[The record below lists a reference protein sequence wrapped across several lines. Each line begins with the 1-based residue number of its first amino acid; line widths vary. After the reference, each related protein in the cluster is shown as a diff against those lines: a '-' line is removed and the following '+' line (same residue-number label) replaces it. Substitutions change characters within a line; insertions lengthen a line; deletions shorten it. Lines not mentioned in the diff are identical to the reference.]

1 MDKQVLMSTIKL
13 KLNGW
18 EKSITFSAS
27 HILPGHEKC
36 GRIHGHNYAI
46 HVRISGEPSES
57 GFVFDFLPIKEKLR
71 EIADR
76 LDHRILI
83 ASGMDGLEVG
93 EDEVRINIRGKRY
106 VFPKDDAFI
115 LDIDQITAEQLAMF
129 LLEKVID
136 ELDLPDKVNSVE
148 IGVDESRG
156 QGAWARKEI

>member
-1 MDKQVLMSTIKL
+1 MSTIKL
-13 KLNGW
+13 KVDGW

-57 GFVFDFLPIKEKLR
+57 GLVYDFLPIKEKLR

-83 ASGMDGLEVG
+83 ASGMEGLTTKK
-93 EDEVRINIRGKRY
+93 DEVRIEIGDKRY
-106 VFPKDDAFI
+106 VFPEEDTLI
-115 LDIDQITAEQLAMF
+115 LNIDQMTTEQLANY
-129 LLEKVID
+129 LLEKVIE
-136 ELDLPDKVNSVE
+136 ELDFPEKVNSVE

>member
-1 MDKQVLMSTIKL
+1 MRTIEL

-27 HILPGHEKC
+27 HILPGHNKC

-57 GFVFDFLPIKEKLR
+57 GVVFDFLPIKEKLR
-71 EIADR
+71 EIAER

-83 ASGMDGLEVG
+83 ASGMEGLERRDNEIMIEIG
-93 EDEVRINIRGKRY
+93 DKRY
-106 VFPKDDAFI
+106 VFPEEDSLV
-115 LDIDQITAEQLAMF
+115 LDIDQVTAEQLALF
-129 LLEKVID
+129 LLDEVIE
-136 ELDLPDKVNSVE
+136 ELDFPEKVNSVE

>member
-1 MDKQVLMSTIKL
+1 L
-13 KLNGW
+13 KLDGW

-46 HVRISGEPSES
+46 HVRISGESSES
-57 GFVFDFLPIKEKLR
+57 GVVYDFLPIKEKLR
-71 EIADR
+71 RIADG

-83 ASGMDGLEVG
+83 ASGMEGLKVEKN
-93 EDEVRINIRGKRY
+93 EVRIDIEDKKY
-106 VFPKDDAFI
+106 IFPKEDALI
-115 LDIDQITAEQLAMF
+115 LDIDQVTAEQLAMY
-129 LLEKVID
+129 LLEKVIE
-136 ELDLPDKVNSVE
+136 ELDFPEKVNSVE

>member
-1 MDKQVLMSTIKL
+1 MSTIKL
-13 KLNGW
+13 KLDGW

-57 GFVFDFLPIKEKLR
+57 GVVFDFLPIKEKLR

-83 ASGMDGLEVG
+83 ASGMEGLEQG
-93 EDEVRINIRGKRY
+93 EDEVRINIGEKRY
-106 VFPKDDAFI
+106 LFPEEEAVI
-115 LDIDQITAEQLAMF
+115 LDIDQVTAEQLAMF
-129 LLEKVID
+129 LLDEVIE
-136 ELDLPDKVNSVE
+136 ELDFPEKVNSVE

>member
-1 MDKQVLMSTIKL
+1 MSTVKL
-13 KLNGW
+13 KLDGW

-46 HVRISGEPSES
+46 HFRVSGEPSES
-57 GFVFDFLPIKEKLR
+57 GFVFDFLPIKKKLR

-93 EDEVRINIRGKRY
+93 EEEVKIDIGGKRY
-106 VFPKDDAFI
+106 VFPKDDSFI
-115 LDIDQITAEQLAMF
+115 LDIDQITAEQLAMY

-136 ELDLPDKVNSVE
+136 ELDFPDKVNSVE

>member
-1 MDKQVLMSTIKL
+1 MSTIKL
-13 KLNGW
+13 KLDGW

-46 HVRISGEPSES
+46 HVRISGEPSEE
-57 GFVFDFLPIKEKLR
+57 GVVYDFLPIKEKLR

-83 ASGMDGLEVG
+83 ASGMDGLTEEENEIRIEIG
-93 EDEVRINIRGKRY
+93 EKRY
-106 VFPKDDAFI
+106 VFPEEDALL
-115 LDIDQITAEQLAMF
+115 LDIEQVTAEKLAMF
-129 LLEKVID
+129 LLQKVVE
-136 ELDLPDKVNSVE
+136 ELDFPEKVNSVE

>member
-1 MDKQVLMSTIKL
+1 MSTIKL
-13 KLNGW
+13 KVDGW

-57 GFVFDFLPIKEKLR
+57 GLVYDFLPIKEKLR

-83 ASGMDGLEVG
+83 ASGMEGLTTKK
-93 EDEVRINIRGKRY
+93 DEVRIEIGDKRY
-106 VFPKDDAFI
+106 VFPEEDTLI
-115 LDIDQITAEQLAMF
+115 LDIDQMTTEQLANY
-129 LLEKVID
+129 LLEKVIE
-136 ELDLPDKVNSVE
+136 ELDFPEKVNSVE

>member
-1 MDKQVLMSTIKL
+1 MSTIKL
-13 KLNGW
+13 KVDGW

-57 GFVFDFLPIKEKLR
+57 GVVFDFLPIKEKLR

-76 LDHRILI
+76 LDHRVLI
-83 ASGMDGLEVG
+83 ASGMEGLKKE
-93 EDEVRINIRGKRY
+93 ENEIMIQIENKRY
-106 VFPKDDAFI
+106 VFPEEDALI
-115 LDIDQITAEQLAMF
+115 LDIDQVTAEQLAMY
-129 LLEKVID
+129 LLEEVVEEVD
-136 ELDLPDKVNSVE
+136 FPEKVNSVE